1 MYNISFGE
9 RQREERDWVLSE
21 GWDLVRTL
29 VRIVRVGP
37 GFYCKRMSY
46 FCYAEQLLCIH
57 GVVLLSHWQA
67 GFSSVCLLPALK
79 CDRRPVWRFV
89 TSKVRINGMILVKT
103 DWCHGACL
111 IPTCAIDVLRVSPF
125 TISSCYHSLTLLFTY
140 LSTKWHITNECGN
153 GTQMPVFRVCF
164 SSDLWTCWQPYSCY
178 RGGWVDWQHIG
189 PGWKQWKGCVLC

>member
-57 GVVLLSHWQA
+57 GVVLLSH
-67 GFSSVCLLPALK
+67 
-79 CDRRPVWRFV
+79 
-89 TSKVRINGMILVKT
+89 
-103 DWCHGACL
+103 
-111 IPTCAIDVLRVSPF
+111 
-125 TISSCYHSLTLLFTY
+125 
-140 LSTKWHITNECGN
+140 
-153 GTQMPVFRVCF
+153 
-164 SSDLWTCWQPYSCY
+164 
-178 RGGWVDWQHIG
+178 
-189 PGWKQWKGCVLC
+189 